1 MRLLLTSL
9 GLTND
14 SIRTALT
21 ELMGK
26 PISDASLVFVP
37 TAMHAVAEGGR
48 YLWEDIASQTQV
60 GWRSASL
67 LELTALR
74 SIPERDWL
82 PSVQEADVIM
92 VDGGNTPYLSY
103 WFETSGFAEKLPTLL
118 ERCVYVGV
126 SAGSI
131 IVSHSLVINAEKLEL
146 TGVYSDDQY
155 GDEAPLNFGSN
166 FTLQLV
172 PVVVR
177 PHLNASYLQHV
188 SLADMEQACA
198 HIEAP
203 VYAIDDQTALKV
215 VDGHIEVVSEGEWKL
230 LERRT

>member
-21 ELMGK
+21 DLMGK
-26 PISDASLVFVP
+26 PIGDASLVFVP

-48 YLWEDIASQTQV
+48 YLWEDIARQTQV
-60 GWRSASL
+60 GWSGASL
-67 LELTALR
+67 LELAALR

-103 WFETSGFAEKLPTLL
+103 WFEKSGFAEKLPTLL

-131 IVSHSLVINAEKLEL
+131 VVSHSLVINAETLER

-155 GDEAPLNFGSN
+155 EDEAPLHFGSN

-177 PHLNASYLQHV
+177 PH
-188 SLADMEQACA
+188 
-198 HIEAP
+198 
-203 VYAIDDQTALKV
+203 
-215 VDGHIEVVSEGEWKL
+215 
-230 LERRT
+230 